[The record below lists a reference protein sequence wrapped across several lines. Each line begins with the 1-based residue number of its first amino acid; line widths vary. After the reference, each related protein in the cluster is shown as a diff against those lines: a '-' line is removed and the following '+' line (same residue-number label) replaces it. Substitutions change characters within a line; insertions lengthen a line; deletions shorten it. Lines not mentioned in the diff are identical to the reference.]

1 MSFGA
6 DAGSLCS
13 SAPGAGQ
20 LRSDNLVGTA
30 AHQPAHTYS
39 TVGALAHRRCTS
51 GALAQKAYRPRGNA
65 KLDVVGRPRKMSG
78 PDDNSATME

>member
-39 TVGALAHRRCTS
+39 TVGALA
-51 GALAQKAYRPRGNA
+51 QKAYRPRGNA

-78 PDDNSATME
+78 PDDNSATIE